1 MKRILLSLSVLA
13 MACTVNSQTLVNED
27 FESLNLGDLDGQGG
41 WYTYSVDDDHLDSD
55 FQIVNITN
63 GSQGIEIKGQAAEES
78 IRDCFKNILWD
89 TRTAGNDNL
98 FMSFTLQTGTASASA
113 NTFEFGLY
121 DENFGTIATFMYD
134 AVSQEL
140 YSGVYATS
148 GGTTSTK
155 YYYLG
160 DDGNGGGAALTLAE
174 NTEFT
179 LSLYF
184 DKSTGIV
191 ALQGVDGQTAMFTK
205 TYLGA
210 RVDTDPKYVDFISY
224 AGTGNTLS
232 TSMFIDNFIVKAR
245 PCLVYDT
252 KDDATFAFS
261 ESTVCNNLTAVS
273 PTLTDGNV
281 TGVFTS
287 TPAGLTI
294 DANTGLVN
302 ASSSTVGTY
311 TVQFA
316 SNVANTCDD
325 STTVSLTIQDC
336 ASLPEHF
343 TSAFS
348 VSPNPAKDFITVTMS
363 DNISAD
369 DVIRLMTSEG
379 KEVETRVVS
388 SNKEEVFNVSN
399 LEAGIYFV
407 QLADKIEKVVVQ

>member
-1 MKRILLSLSVLA
+1 MKRILFSLSVLA
-13 MACTVNSQTLVNED
+13 MAFTASSQTIVNDD
-27 FESLNLGDLDGQGG
+27 FESFNLGDLDCQNC
-41 WYTYSVDDDHLDSD
+41 WFTYSASDDHSESD

-63 GSQGIEIKGQAAEES
+63 GYQGIEIKGQAAEES
-78 IRDCFKNILWD
+78 LRDCFKNISWD

-113 NTFEFGLY
+113 NTFELGLY
-121 DENFGTIATFMYD
+121 DESFGTIAAFMYD

-140 YSGVYATS
+140 FSGVYATS

-155 YYYLG
+155 YYYLV

-191 ALQGVDGQTAMFTK
+191 ALQGVEGQTTLFTK

-210 RVDTDPKYVDFISY
+210 KVDTDPKYVDFISY

-232 TSMFIDNFIVKAR
+232 TSLFIDNFIVKAR

-252 KDDATFAFS
+252 KDDVTFSYS
-261 ESTVCNNLTAVS
+261 ESTLCNTAAAVT
-273 PTLTDGNV
+273 PTLTDASV
-281 TGVFTS
+281 TGTFTS
-287 TPAGLTI
+287 TPAGLSI
-294 DANTGLVN
+294 DASSGLVT

-316 SNVANTCDD
+316 SNVDNTCDD

-348 VSPNPAKDFITVTMS
+348 VAPNPAQNFITVTLS
-363 DNISAD
+363 DNFLSNG
-369 DVIRLMTSEG
+369 VITLMTSEG
-379 KEVETRVVS
+379 KEVETRIVS
-388 SNKEEVFNVSN
+388 NNKEEVFNVYN

-407 QLADKIEKVVVQ
+407 KFADKIEKVVIQ